1 MARLEIFLAG
11 AVAMASALA
20 ALFFLRF
27 WVRTRDT
34 LFIWFAVAFFI
45 EAVSRSILAFES
57 APNENEPLFYLPRLL
72 AFSLIAL
79 AVLLKNRPRGR

>member
-27 WVRTRDT
+27 WVRTRDS
-34 LFIWFAVAFFI
+34 LFIWFAIAFFI
-45 EAVSRSILAFES
+45 EAVSRCVLVFQ
-57 APNENEPLFYLPRLL
+57 PTTNENEPLFYLPRLL

-79 AVLLKNRPRGR
+79 AVLLKNRPHGR